1 MRAGLKGCA
10 TIVLFFFGLVSGPL
24 LADDEMRRIVVTG
37 SGSAEI
43 APDMALL
50 TLTVNREAPTAR
62 EAVTASS
69 SAMAEVIAAMRKLG
83 VAERDLQ
90 TTAFSIQPRYTHIPR
105 VAGSHEDT
113 RKFVGYTVRNTL
125 NVRLRE
131 LDKVGEALDL
141 SVTLGVNEGGNINF
155 ANDDPSAALEQAR
168 TRAVKNAFAKAR
180 TLAAAAQVTL
190 GEVIEIGE
198 QSYSPVRPMAMMR
211 SAAMA
216 ADSEVA
222 IAEGENSYQV
232 TVNMSFAI
240 ED

>member
-1 MRAGLKGCA
+1 MKGFYRGCA
-10 TIVLFFFGLVSGPL
+10 AILLLVLSVVSAPL
-24 LADDEMRRIVVTG
+24 LADAETRRIVVTG
-37 SGSAEI
+37 SGSAEV

-62 EAVTASS
+62 AAVTENSK
-69 SAMAEVIAAMRKLG
+69 AMAEVIAAMRKLG

-90 TTAFSIQPRYTHIPR
+90 TAAFSIQPRYTHVPR

-125 NVRLRE
+125 NVRLR
-131 LDKVGEALDL
+131 DISKVGEALDQ
-141 SVTLGVNEGGNINF
+141 SVTLGVNEGGNIAF

-168 TRAVKNAFAKAR
+168 KKAVENATAKAR

-190 GEVIEIGE
+190 GQVMEISE
-198 QSYSPVRPMAMMR
+198 QSYSPVRPMAMMG
-211 SAAMA
+211 AARMA

-222 IAEGENSYQV
+222 VAEGENSYQV

-240 ED
+240 DD

>member
-1 MRAGLKGCA
+1 MKTGLKGCA
-10 TIVLFFFGLVSGPL
+10 TIVLLFFGLLSGPL
-24 LADDEMRRIVVTG
+24 LADDDMRRIVVTG

-50 TLTVNREAPTAR
+50 SLTVNREAKTAR
-62 EAVTASS
+62 EAVTANS

-90 TTAFSIQPRYTHIPR
+90 TAAFSIQPRYTHVPR

-141 SVTLGVNEGGNINF
+141 SVTLGVNEGGDISF

-168 TRAVKNAFAKAR
+168 TRAVKNALAKAR

-211 SAAMA
+211 SAAVA

-222 IAEGENSYQV
+222 IAQGENSYQV